1 MNDQAEEY
9 VDRQKS
15 KDDDYIS
22 YSLLKMVK
30 KIPAK
35 LAHTWTIRL
44 STVTA
49 AHGLAGEPSSQ
60 SLGRGAD
67 DDSEDSDEDCD
78 EDSDGP
84 VEEAE
89 QKGNQLE
96 AGIVARIGGKR
107 CCFIRPRALLYW
119 LCVCVCVCVCV
130 FVHQEL
136 LPRPSR
142 STRPQRHYGQTGH
155 MVLQGESLCTSR
167 ERSES
172 RTARWLLTA
181 RQRSKGQESG
191 PAGF

>member
-119 LCVCVCVCVCV
+119 LCVCVCVC
-130 FVHQEL
+130 
-136 LPRPSR
+136 
-142 STRPQRHYGQTGH
+142 
-155 MVLQGESLCTSR
+155 LCIKNYF
-167 ERSES
+167 
-172 RTARWLLTA
+172 L
-181 RQRSKGQESG
+181 G
-191 PAGF
+191 PAGQLGLKDIMDKLVIWSCRASRCARLENVPNRGRLAGY